1 VRRALETEKTEG
13 PKALR
18 WLRGFWSGLRQ
29 FLTLETGAVGI
40 CFLLAIAAA
49 QISGNVLRRPNVTIY
64 FAAAAACLY
73 SLTTLQRRPE
83 KKEV

>member
-1 VRRALETEKTEG
+1 M
-13 PKALR
+13 
-18 WLRGFWSGLRQ
+18 
-29 FLTLETGAVGI
+29 GI